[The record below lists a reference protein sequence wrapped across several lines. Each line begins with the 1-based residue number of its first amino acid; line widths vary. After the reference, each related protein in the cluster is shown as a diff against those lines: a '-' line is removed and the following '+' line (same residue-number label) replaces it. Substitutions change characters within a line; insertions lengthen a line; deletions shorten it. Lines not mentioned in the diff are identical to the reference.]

1 MSIGENSFP
10 ILKYIQTYVY
20 GFRAFYLQNKHTH
33 TEHRREREW
42 DSNKKRHI
50 TDSSQK
56 P

>member
-33 TEHRREREW
+33 TKGRENEILT
-42 DSNKKRHI
+42 KKGI
-50 TDSSQK
+50 LQTPLKSLS
-56 P
+56 